1 MSKREIHKNGL
12 IAITILVVVFGMPP
26 FYEWIPR
33 NFGEGDPVGFLLN
46 QLTWPKYHFTPN
58 GDWLGYIALL
68 VRAALVILVTY
79 LILASSKGGVKS
91 KGVAFIVGWVA
102 VILGAATAAFVSSF
116 IGENNVTFSDLA
128 NRALAAF
135 QAGGSYGLFVGWIVG
150 IVTSRSKI

>member
-12 IAITILVVVFGMPP
+12 IAIAVLVIVFGMPP

-33 NFGEGDPVGFLLN
+33 NFGADDPVGFLLN
-46 QLTWPKYHFTPN
+46 QLTWPKYRFTPD

-68 VRAALVILVTY
+68 IRAALVIFVTY
-79 LILASSKGGVKS
+79 FILATSKGGVKS

-102 VILGAATAAFVSSF
+102 VILGAAAAAFISSF
-116 IGENNVTFSDLA
+116 IGDNGVTFSQLA
-128 NRALAAF
+128 NRGLAAF

-150 IVTSRSKI
+150 IACSRSKI